1 MRVLRLRLPSVMS
14 MAIGFLIAMPLC
26 TMTYATAANA
36 VWVVTDRLHPVHNVD
51 GARVIELDAP
61 ARVEAMLSASLPANP
76 RQAAIVVQQ
85 RLKDENGKFA
95 RQLTT
100 TYRGVLDAWNLGVT
114 TVPAVIVDQH
124 YVVYGD
130 ADVAHALARIQAYRE
145 AHP

>member
-14 MAIGFLIAMPLC
+14 MAIGCLIALPHCM
-26 TMTYATAANA
+26 MAYATANA
-36 VWVVTDRLHPVHNVD
+36 IWVVTDRLHPVHSVD

-61 ARVEAMLSASLPANP
+61 AQVEAMLSANLPANP
-76 RQAAIVVQQ
+76 RQAAILVQQ
-85 RLKDENGKFA
+85 RLTDDNGKLA

-100 TYRGVLDAWNLGVT
+100 SYQGVADAWNLGVT

-130 ADVAHALARIQAYRE
+130 ADVAHAVARIQAYRE
-145 AHP
+145 VYP